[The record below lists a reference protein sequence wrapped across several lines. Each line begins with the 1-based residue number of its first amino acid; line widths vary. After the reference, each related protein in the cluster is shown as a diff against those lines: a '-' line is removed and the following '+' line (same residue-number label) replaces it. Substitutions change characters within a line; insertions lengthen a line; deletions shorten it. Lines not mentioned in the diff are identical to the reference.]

1 MTVCL
6 SIVAFS
12 TTLAPAGIG
21 KPPIPATLTVLPEPD
36 EPDVGREA
44 AECDAVGLGVALGLV
59 IPAEHAA
66 SDSPAAPVTRAT
78 AAERYRFISFSLV
91 SSSRYT
97 AT

>member
-21 KPPIPATLTVLPEPD
+21 KPPIPATLTVLP